1 MKRKK
6 ILKLEAIPEPIHKLP
21 PLGPIVV
28 WSCSP
33 TSSPNQ
39 STAKT
44 DYKQEEDDLKLPWR
58 ARGGGAAR
66 PPASA
71 AAAATAR
78 VPAVREAQ
86 VGLDVG
92 SERRGVTGE
101 VETNAGVRS
110 GVARLRGGEAGRRRR
125 GRRGGRASAS
135 ASRAA
140 AAASAAALASRGG
153 FANRDV
159 GIDRNFADMGNPVA
173 VGCDIQWQW

>member
-1 MKRKK
+1 MDALQVVSNNYELLQNQK
-6 ILKLEAIPEPIHKLP
+6 EFPEPIHKLP

-28 WSCSP
+28 WSCS
-33 TSSPNQ
+33 
-39 STAKT
+39 
-44 DYKQEEDDLKLPWR
+44 PWR

-78 VPAVREAQ
+78 V
-86 VGLDVG
+86 
-92 SERRGVTGE
+92 
-101 VETNAGVRS
+101 
-110 GVARLRGGEAGRRRR
+110 RGGEAGRRRR